1 MFEKQIEQWKEMDPK
16 WKTIFGVLCIAGP
29 AVIFMQHQKNQKT
42 EAAAEE
48 RRIEKAA
55 AEPKKPGESYTFSS
69 IPTTPRNQGLED
81 VTLQLEALKQELDR
95 VKSQG
100 ASASG
105 SGAFGRT
112 SDLPP
117 NAPTPID
124 LNAPLTRP
132 VNAGAPSASPT
143 LDLGALDN
151 KMPKQAQ
158 GKDYVDTIDLPARP
172 AQKIWPS
179 EKIAE
184 ESKKADPK
192 LVIPINSGIEG
203 VLLTGV
209 NARPSGAVAGAAGS
223 SNSAINVG
231 APFVTKLKGD
241 AILPNGWKLN
251 DLGDCFLGGSA
262 IAVLSAERAFAIA
275 DTISCVAANG
285 DILEAP
291 VKAYGVDADGIQ
303 GLSGKVV
310 SKQGAILAQAF
321 LTGIV
326 SGLGTALTPT
336 ALPSFNQ
343 SATGG
348 TQSYQYPDPSV
359 VARTAVGTGISNAS
373 SQISRFYLEF
383 AKETF
388 PVIEVLA
395 GTRITWILKESMEFK
410 RVKAGSGAKP

>member
-1 MFEKQIEQWKEMDPK
+1 MFEQQITQWKEMDPK
-16 WKTIFGVLCIAGP
+16 WKTIFAVLLIAGP
-29 AVIFMQHQKNQKT
+29 VVIFMQHQKNQKA
-42 EAAAEE
+42 EASAEE
-48 RRIEKAA
+48 KRIEKLG
-55 AEPKKPGESYTFSS
+55 AETQKPGEPYSFTS

-81 VTLQLEALKQELDR
+81 LTMQLEVLRRELDEEKR
-95 VKSQG
+95 NRTAG
-100 ASASG
+100 TG
-105 SGAFGRT
+105 STSFGRNLDT
-112 SDLPP
+112 PP

-124 LNAPLTRP
+124 LNSPIGRP
-132 VNAGAPSASPT
+132 AAVTQNTNPS
-143 LDLGALDN
+143 LDLSALDTKGN
-151 KMPKQAQ
+151 KPQQ

-179 EKIAE
+179 EKLPE
-184 ESKKADPK
+184 ESKKPDPK

-209 NARPSGAVAGAAGS
+209 NARPAGAVAGAAGS
-223 SNSAINVG
+223 SNSAVSVG
-231 APFVTKLKGD
+231 APFVSKLKGE
-241 AILPNGWKLN
+241 ALLPNGWKLN

-275 DTISCVAANG
+275 DTISCVAPNG

-326 SGLGTALTPT
+326 SGLGTALTPS
-336 ALPSFNQ
+336 ALPSYNS

-348 TQSYQYPDPSV
+348 TQNYQYPDPSV
-359 VARTAVGTGISNAS
+359 VARTAVGTGVSNAS

-388 PVIEVLA
+388 PVIEILA

-410 RVKAGSGAKP
+410 RTKAGAKP

>member
-1 MFEKQIEQWKEMDPK
+1 MFEQQITQWKEMDPK
-16 WKTIFGVLCIAGP
+16 WKVIFGALLVAGP
-29 AVIFMQHQKNQKT
+29 LVIFMQHQKNVKA
-42 EAAAEE
+42 EVAAEE
-48 RRIEKAA
+48 KRIEKAA
-55 AEPKKPGESYTFSS
+55 IENKKPGEAYSFSS

-81 VTLQLEALKQELDR
+81 VTLQLEALRQAFEEEKRLR
-95 VKSQG
+95 GAGQG
-100 ASASG
+100 ATSG
-105 SGAFGRT
+105 GRM
-112 SDLPP
+112 SDYPP
-117 NAPTPID
+117 NAPMPID
-124 LNAPLTRP
+124 LNSPISRP
-132 VNAGAPSASPT
+132 TSAANSNTSP
-143 LDLGALDN
+143 ALDMSALET
-151 KMPKQAQ
+151 KLPKQPQ
-158 GKDYVDTIDLPARP
+158 NKSYVDTIELPARP
-172 AQKIWPS
+172 SQKIWPS
-179 EKIAE
+179 EKISE
-184 ESKKADPK
+184 DNKKADPK

-209 NARPSGAVAGAAGS
+209 NARPSGAVAGAAGA
-223 SNSAINVG
+223 SNSAVNVG

-262 IAVLSAERAFAIA
+262 IAILSAERAFAIA

-321 LTGIV
+321 LTGII

-336 ALPSFNQ
+336 AIPSYNT

-348 TQSYQYPDPSV
+348 TQGFQYPDSSL
-359 VARTAVGTGISNAS
+359 VARTAVGSGISNAS
-373 SQISRFYLEF
+373 SQISRFYLDF

-388 PVIEVLA
+388 PVIEILA

-410 RVKAGSGAKP
+410 RVKTGTKP